1 LTYFRAPIGIRKSW
15 PNFPRPNL
23 KNPDFLD
30 AAKRQRPIQL
40 WLPDIRSQKIIDE
53 VRKQSIR
60 VSSDSQDSRITDFVE
75 SVMDHEGWE

>member
-1 LTYFRAPIGIRKSW
+1 MGLNSAQKMRQYRARLRASG
-15 PNFPRPNL
+15 L
-23 KNPDFLD
+23 
-30 AAKRQRPIQL
+30 RPIQL

-60 VSSDSQDSRITDFVE
+60 VSSDSQDSLITDFVE

>member
-1 LTYFRAPIGIRKSW
+1 MGLNSAQKMRQYRAR
-15 PNFPRPNL
+15 L
-23 KNPDFLD
+23 KASGL
-30 AAKRQRPIQL
+30 RPIQL

-60 VSSDSQDSRITDFVE
+60 VSSDSQDSRIFVE